1 MMGMLAVL
9 AVTALS
15 GAVPASAATPA
26 LPAAT
31 STSHN
36 SLATASSTAGANW
49 AYVDDDIEATN
60 WSNQTQITAA
70 TAASL
75 QVQWVVPFPNT
86 DLTWKQAPGASWTTE
101 PGSSAPPL
109 IVNGI
114 VYVVSDQGTVY
125 AMNAQDGSI
134 LWSSAVTLN
143 YTRALLPQSQGGAPI
158 FETQIAAKAST
169 GVSGCTSGIAADRN
183 GSCLFATASPVMHRH
198 GINDIGGV
206 IMVTGFACE
215 LWGFNATTGATSFH
229 IGNICSNVPG
239 NPVGAY
245 PATYT
250 SDPPVIYQSAKGPML
265 LYSMGAYTNSG
276 GRSFIVAY
284 NYNNVL
290 AQCKAAGA
298 LCSADNAGDF
308 FNGACAA
315 GQSTAATFTLQGT
328 CVAPPATAGGIAQGP
343 MWQVFENPPNG
354 VGTGAVDDTNW
365 DNEACSVGMVF
376 DYPAWRANGSL
387 GRTCSSLPASVKLND
402 WGSPKGAD
410 ATVSTTWGQYVM
422 NNKTGMFYLGTGE
435 ESPYPYYNPPV
446 RPGLNLYGSSVMAI
460 NMTSGTLVWWYQ
472 LAPHDVSDWD
482 TSWAPVLGD
491 VNGVPAVFKSTKL
504 GILFAFNQLT
514 GKPFWAFENPSVV
527 YGACVPSAA
536 ALAGQVS
543 FPAGPYNGASVM
555 TTWANGNPLTGKAS
569 MSTSYGKEGD
579 VSCMSL
585 GSPLNGNW
593 LNHPYPTWPDVNGT
607 YVALPAA
614 TGSLESDPSYFVSN
628 GTPYI
633 VGGWMNQPGTVTEMS
648 AKTGSAGGVKAVNN
662 PINVTVTAL
671 NANTGKI
678 AWTHFYGNF
687 LFRGSMAI
695 TQGMIVYPGG
705 DGNVHFLNYTNGFEI
720 ATLHVGASLFVV
732 PSLGL
737 TSSGQV
743 RMITIFGGGRW
754 SAAGSLGGGAEVP
767 GGVMAWGLP
776 LTGTTGST
784 TTISVTGTVTA
795 TTTAPGSTQTVT
807 STSTAQGPTVTSTT
821 TTTTGT
827 TGINPTTFYVVAGI
841 AVIAVIATGVLA
853 VTRRKP
859 SA

>member
-15 GAVPASAATPA
+15 GALPASAATPA

-31 STSHN
+31 STQHN

-49 AYVDDDIEATN
+49 AYVDNDMAATN

-75 QVQWVVPFPNT
+75 QVQWIVPFPNT

-134 LWSSAVTLN
+134 LWSSSVTLN
-143 YTRALLPQSQGGAPI
+143 YTRALQQVPI
-158 FETQIAAKAST
+158 FETQVANHQLT
-169 GVSGCTSGIAADRN
+169 GCTSGIAADRN
-183 GSCLFATASPVMHRH
+183 ASCIFRSASPVMHRH
-198 GINDIGGV
+198 GINYINGV
-206 IMVTGFACE
+206 IHVTGFACE
-215 LWGFNATTGATSFH
+215 LWGFNATTGATAYH
-229 IGNICSNVPG
+229 IGNICVNVPG
-239 NPVGAY
+239 NPVGSY

-250 SDPPVIYQSAKGPML
+250 SDPPMIYTTSSGTPEL
-265 LYSMGAYTNSG
+265 VYSMGAYTDSG
-276 GRSFIVAY
+276 GRSFVVAY

-298 LCSADNAGDF
+298 ACSSDNAGGF

-343 MWQVFENPPNG
+343 MWQVFENPPNAQ
-354 VGTGAVDDTNW
+354 VNDANW

-376 DYPAWRANGSL
+376 DYPAWLANGSL
-387 GRTCSSLPASVKLND
+387 GRTCSSLPAAVKAND
-402 WGSPKGAD
+402 WGTPVKGVD
-410 ATVSTTWGQYVM
+410 GTVSTTWGQYDL
-422 NNKTGMFYLGTGE
+422 NNKTGILYLGTGE
-435 ESPYPYYNPPV
+435 ESPYPYFNPAV
-446 RPGLNLYGSSVMAI
+446 RPGLNLYGSSVLAI
-460 NMTSGTLVWWYQ
+460 NMTSGTLLWWYQ
-472 LAPHDVSDWD
+472 MAPHDVSDWD
-482 TSWAPVLGD
+482 ASWAPVLGTA
-491 VNGVPAVFKSTKL
+491 NGQPAVFKATKL
-504 GILFAFNQLT
+504 GILYAFNQLT
-514 GKPFWAFENPSVV
+514 GKPIWAFENPSVV
-527 YGACVPSAA
+527 YGACVASANP
-536 ALAGQVS
+536 
-543 FPAGPYNGASVM
+543 PASMNGL
-555 TTWANGNPLTGKAS
+555 WANGNKVGAKAS
-569 MSTSYGKEGD
+569 MSTAYAKEGD

-585 GSPLNGNW
+585 GSPLNNNW
-593 LNHPYPTWPDVNGT
+593 LQHPYPTWPDVNGT

-633 VGGWMNQPGTVTEMS
+633 VGGWMNQPGSVTQMN

-678 AWTHFYGNF
+678 VWTHFYGNF

-695 TQGMIVYPGG
+695 TAGMIVYPGG
-705 DGNVHFLNYTNGFEI
+705 DGNVHFLNYTNGVEI

-743 RMITIFGGGRW
+743 RMVTIFGGGRW

-767 GGVMAWGLP
+767 GGIMAWGLP
-776 LTGTTGST
+776 IGGSTGST
-784 TTISVTGTVTA
+784 TTITQSGSTTTVTTGGTVTVSGSA
-795 TTTAPGSTQTVT
+795 TTNTVT
-807 STSTAQGPTVTSTT
+807 STAAGSTVVSTT
-821 TTTTGT
+821 TETTGA

-859 SA
+859 AA